1 MQDKYR
7 KSGIDTIGD
16 IPWGTHICQLYHT
29 KDDLT
34 ETLVPYFK
42 AGLENNEFCMWVTSE
57 PLGVEDAKESLG
69 KTVRDL
75 GDYISKGQIEILDYS
90 EWYTKWGKFNA
101 EEVSHSWVEK
111 EMKALEKGFG
121 GLRLA
126 GNTFWLGA
134 KDWVDLRE
142 YEAIMDSIIIGEHRM
157 IAICTYPLDKCKPSE
172 VLDVMNNHETTLTKQ
187 KGLWRTVESNERK
200 RLKRVLSASETRYRR
215 LFETAQ
221 DGIIILDA
229 DTESIIDVNPF
240 LVDML
245 GYSHEKFLGKKL
257 WEIGTFQDIE
267 LSKTAFQE
275 LQRKGYV
282 RYEDLPLETKGGKQ
296 ISVEFVSNI
305 YEVDHK
311 RVIQC
316 NIRNITDRKQV
327 EEALEKSRNELEIK
341 VRERTAE
348 LAELNRTLV
357 LEVEERKRTEKSL
370 RDNERKYRTLVQN
383 IPQAIFVKDRNS
395 VYISC
400 NDNYARDLK
409 IESEEITG
417 KTDYEFH
424 PRDLADKY
432 RADDRRIIETQE
444 TDTFEEKY
452 VRDGQE
458 RTIQTVKTP
467 VRDDSGNVAG
477 VLGIFQDITEH
488 KMMEE
493 ELRKID
499 KLESVGILAGG
510 IAHDFNNIIT
520 GILGNISM
528 AKRYVEEKGKAFNR
542 LVEAE
547 RACLRARDLT
557 QQLLTFSKGGT
568 PNKKLTSMVGLLK
581 ESATLA
587 IAGSNVRTNFK
598 LPDDLWV
605 TEIDEGQIHQAINN
619 IVLNSIQAMPQG
631 GIINISAK
639 NLVINKKGLLPLPK
653 GNYIDIAIED
663 HGIGIL
669 REHLDRM
676 FEPYFTTKQ
685 KGSGLGLATTYS
697 IIKNHGGHTTIESTP
712 TVGTIVHIYLPAT
725 KKRIRMGRQEEAVQ
739 PSLITQARV
748 LVMDDEEIVRNLLR
762 SDLTEIGYEVK
773 LAQDGAEAIEHY
785 VKAKEAG
792 RPFDVV
798 IMDLTVPGGMG
809 GKEAIKKL
817 LEIDPDAK
825 VIVSSGYATDP
836 VLAKYKEYGF
846 SGAVAKPYRVSDL
859 EKTLHDIWAHK

>member
-1 MQDKYR
+1 MIRMEDKYR

-42 AGLENNEFCMWVTSE
+42 AGLENNELCMWVTSE

-75 GDYISKGQIEILDYS
+75 SDYISKGQIEILDYS

-142 YEAIMDSIIIGEHRM
+142 YEAIMDSIVIGEHRV
-157 IAICTYPLDKCKPSE
+157 IAICTYPLDKCKASE

-187 KGLWRTVESNERK
+187 KGLWRTVESDERK
-200 RLKRVLSASETRYRR
+200 RLKKVLSASETRYRR

-229 DTESIIDVNPF
+229 DTENIIDINPF

-245 GYSHEKFLGKKL
+245 GYSHEEFLGKKL
-257 WEIGTFQDIE
+257 WEIGTFRDIE

-282 RYEDLPLETKGGKQ
+282 RYEDLPLQTRDGKQ

-305 YEVDHK
+305 YEVDDK

-316 NIRNITDRKQV
+316 NIRNITDRKQA

-409 IESEEITG
+409 IESEEIVG
-417 KTDYEFH
+417 KTDDEFY
-424 PRDLADKY
+424 PRELAEKY
-432 RADDRRIIETQE
+432 RADDRRVIESGKPERIEERYVAGGEEMFVE
-444 TDTFEEKY
+444 TF
-452 VRDGQE
+452 
-458 RTIQTVKTP
+458 KTP
-467 VRDDSGNVAG
+467 VKNEKGEAIG
-477 VLGIFQDITEH
+477 VLGVFQDITER
-488 KMMEE
+488 KQAEE
-493 ELRKID
+493 ALKQSLD
-499 KLESVGILAGG
+499 
-510 IAHDFNNIIT
+510 
-520 GILGNISM
+520 
-528 AKRYVEEKGKAFNR
+528 R
-542 LVEAE
+542 LQRTIE
-547 RACLRARDLT
+547 
-557 QQLLTFSKGGT
+557 GT
-568 PNKKLTSMVGLLK
+568 I
-581 ESATLA
+581 EA
-587 IAGSNVRTNFK
+587 IALIAETRDPYTAGHQRRVAK
-598 LPDDLWV
+598 LAS
-605 TEIDEGQIHQAINN
+605 AI
-619 IVLNSIQAMPQG
+619 
-631 GIINISAK
+631 AK
-639 NLVINKKGLLPLPK
+639 
-653 GNYIDIAIED
+653 E
-663 HGIGIL
+663 
-669 REHLDRM
+669 
-676 FEPYFTTKQ
+676 
-685 KGSGLGLATTYS
+685 LGLS
-697 IIKNHGGHTTIESTP
+697 KEQIETI
-712 TVGTIVHIYLPAT
+712 
-725 KKRIRMGRQEEAVQ
+725 
-739 PSLITQARV
+739 
-748 LVMDDEEIVRNLLR
+748 LV
-762 SDLTEIGYEVK
+762 
-773 LAQDGAEAIEHY
+773 
-785 VKAKEAG
+785 AG
-792 RPFDVV
+792 
-798 IMDLTVPGGMG
+798 
-809 GKEAIKKL
+809 
-817 LEIDPDAK
+817 
-825 VIVSSGYATDP
+825 
-836 VLAKYKEYGF
+836 
-846 SGAVAKPYRVSDL
+846 
-859 EKTLHDIWAHK
+859 TLHDIGKICVPAELLSKPGRLADVETKLIQAHSQVGCDILKTIELPWSICPAVLQHHERMDGSGYPSGISGKDITLEACILGVADVVEAMSSHRPYRPTLGIDKALEEISGNRGRLYDAKVVDACLRLFTEKGFKFDE